1 MRSEPAP
8 SHATAVWAL
17 LAVATLASWWL
28 ADGHAL
34 AARTATTAA
43 LLIAAFKVRLVLL
56 HFMELRHAPL
66 RWRAVFEAW
75 LLLCF
80 GVILAGYWL
89 GPV

>member
-1 MRSEPAP
+1 MRSAPAP

-17 LAVATLASWWL
+17 LVGATLTAWWL
-28 ADGHAL
+28 ADGHGL
-34 AARTATTAA
+34 PARLATTAA

-75 LLLCF
+75 LVICS
-80 GVILAGYWL
+80 GVILAGYWH